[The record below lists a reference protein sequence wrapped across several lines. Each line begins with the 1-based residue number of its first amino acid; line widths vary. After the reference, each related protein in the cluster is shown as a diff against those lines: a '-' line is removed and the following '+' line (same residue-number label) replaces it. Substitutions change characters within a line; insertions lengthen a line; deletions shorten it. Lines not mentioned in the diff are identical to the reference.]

1 MSLRL
6 APVEDRGGVR
16 PQPES
21 GVRLFEDL
29 VQDHARE
36 IQLFLYKLC
45 GNHHDAEEL
54 AQDVFIKAYRKLDT
68 LREPA
73 ATRRWLYTIA
83 VNHFNDWIKPRRR
96 SAVRAVGGIDDYDI
110 STASDDQPSKQAAAI
125 EFSAWLNE
133 CILGLPDRQRTVL
146 LLFSAK
152 GFDYADIADALGI
165 SSDAVK
171 MSLFHAREKLKR
183 RVARFLGT

>member
-1 MSLRL
+1 MTLKL
-6 APVEDRGGVR
+6 APEGDPARTTTDTGI
-16 PQPES
+16 
-21 GVRLFEDL
+21 RLFEDL
-29 VQDHARE
+29 VQNHARE

-54 AQDVFIKAYRKLDT
+54 APDVFIKAYRKIDT

-96 SAVRAVGGIDDYDI
+96 TAMRAIGDIDDYDL
-110 STASDDQPSKQAAAI
+110 SGPRQDQPAKQAAAI

-152 GFDYADIADALGI
+152 GFDYGDIADSLGI
-165 SSDAVK
+165 SADAVK

-183 RVARFLGT
+183 RVAKFLGT

>member
-1 MSLRL
+1 MAMRL
-6 APVEDRGGVR
+6 APVGERAENL
-16 PQPES
+16 PES
-21 GVRLFEDL
+21 GVRVFEDL
-29 VQDHARE
+29 VRDHARE
-36 IQLFLYKLC
+36 IQLFLRKLC

-96 SAVRAVGGIDDYDI
+96 AAMRAIGDIDDFDL
-110 STASDDQPSKQAAAI
+110 SNPKSVQPAKQAAAV
-125 EFSAWLNE
+125 EFSAWLDE
-133 CILGLPDRQRTVL
+133 SILALPDRQRTVL

-165 SSDAVK
+165 SPDAVK
-171 MSLFHAREKLKR
+171 MSLFHAREKLKK
-183 RVARFLGT
+183 RVARFLG